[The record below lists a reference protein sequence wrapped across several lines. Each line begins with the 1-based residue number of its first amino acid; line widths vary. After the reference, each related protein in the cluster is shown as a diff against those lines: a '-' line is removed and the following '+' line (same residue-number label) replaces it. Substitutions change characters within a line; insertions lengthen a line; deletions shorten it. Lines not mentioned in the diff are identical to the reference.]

1 MRSNA
6 CRRRISRCRRRSAAA
21 TLTSPPSCGS
31 CPRCAYTWRW
41 GAWPTM
47 RSSWRAGSRA
57 GATCSH
63 TDANTCSRERNACSI
78 RIIAAATT
86 PRPDGSPRRCSQLS
100 WRGPASSPASSC
112 PRRCRLL
119 RKPPAMFDPK
129 EFIASLPRRPG
140 VYRMFGAARELLYVG
155 KARSL
160 KDRVGT
166 YFAAGN
172 VHPKVQ
178 ALTAQIDAIEVTVT
192 NSETEALLL
201 EYNLI
206 KAHKPRF
213 NVVLRDDKSFPYIHL
228 YVEHEFPRL
237 EFYRGAKSA
246 PGRYFGPFP
255 SAGAVRDTLNQL
267 QKLFRIRNC
276 RDSFFANRSRPCL
289 QHQIGRCSAPC
300 VGLITR
306 EGYAQDMA
314 AAVKVLEGRSD
325 EVNAELQA
333 RMEEAGERLQ
343 FELAARIRDQLAALK
358 RIQAQ
363 QVVTAEGHRDVDV
376 FAIVGEAGEYA
387 VSVMLV
393 RGGRNLGTTSYFP
406 RAALAEAGEALAS
419 FVMQY
424 YASAEAPAQVLLGT
438 PLEEAASLA
447 ELLSSRTGRAVEVR
461 HPLRGMAVRW
471 VELTRENAVQ
481 ALRMRFAQRQG
492 MEEML
497 LDLSEVL
504 DLPEPPARMEC
515 FDISHT
521 GGEGTVASCVVFG
534 PEGPLKKEYRR
545 FNISGVT
552 AGDLLL
558 IDGGAGQ
565 ISQVHAVLAELGY
578 GDLTLVGVAK
588 GPDRRPGQERL
599 FVHGAAAPVTPAG
612 HSPAARLIQRIR
624 DEAHRFAI
632 SGHRRKRARRYNE
645 SVLEVVP
652 GLGPA
657 KRRALLKHFGGLQG
671 VMRAG
676 VADLTQVAGI
686 GATLARS
693 LYDHLHPGS

>member
-1 MRSNA
+1 
-6 CRRRISRCRRRSAAA
+6 
-21 TLTSPPSCGS
+21 
-31 CPRCAYTWRW
+31 
-41 GAWPTM
+41 
-47 RSSWRAGSRA
+47 
-57 GATCSH
+57 
-63 TDANTCSRERNACSI
+63 
-78 RIIAAATT
+78 
-86 PRPDGSPRRCSQLS
+86 
-100 WRGPASSPASSC
+100 
-112 PRRCRLL
+112 
-119 RKPPAMFDPK
+119 MFDHK
-129 EFIASLPRRPG
+129 EYIASLPRRPG
-140 VYRMFGAARELLYVG
+140 VYRMYGAEQELLYVG

-160 KDRVGT
+160 KDRVAT
-166 YFAAGN
+166 YFGPRN
-172 VHPKVQ
+172 VDPRVQ
-178 ALTAQIDAIEVTVT
+178 ALVSQITAIEVTVT

-213 NVVLRDDKSFPYIHL
+213 NIVLRDDKSFPYIHL
-228 YVEHEFPRL
+228 YIEHDYPRL
-237 EFYRGAKSA
+237 EFYRGSRAA

-255 SAGAVRDTLNQL
+255 NAGAVRDTLNQL

-306 EGYAQDMA
+306 EAYAQDIA

-333 RMEEAGERLQ
+333 RMEEAGARLEFER
-343 FELAARIRDQLAALK
+343 AAEIRDQLGALK

-363 QVVTAEGHRDVDV
+363 QVVTAEGARDADV
-376 FAIVGEAGEYA
+376 FAIVGDAGEYS

-393 RGGRNLGTTSYFP
+393 RGGRNLGTNSYFP
-406 RAALAEAGEALAS
+406 RAVLAEPHEALTS

-424 YASAEAPAQVLLGT
+424 YANAEAPAEVLLGT
-438 PLEEAASLA
+438 RVEDAPALEAALR
-447 ELLSSRTGRAVEVR
+447 ERLGRSIEVR
-461 HPLRGMAVRW
+461 CPLRGIAARW
-471 VELTRENAVQ
+471 VELTRENAEQ
-481 ALRMRFAQRQG
+481 ALRMRFARRAG
-492 MEEML
+492 MDEML
-497 LDLSEVL
+497 ADLAREL
-504 DLPEPPARMEC
+504 DLPEPPQRLEC

-545 FNISGVT
+545 FNIRGVT
-552 AGDLLL
+552 PGDDYAALRQALERRYRHVRDGEVPAPDVLL
-558 IDGGAGQ
+558 IDGGVGQ
-565 ISQVHAVLAELGY
+565 ISEVHEVLEGLGFAELA
-578 GDLTLVGVAK
+578 LVGVAK

-599 FVHGAAAPVTPAG
+599 FIYGAQTPVTPVPHG
-612 HSPAARLIQRIR
+612 PASRLIQRIR

-632 SGHRRKRARRYNE
+632 TGHRRKRARRYNE
-645 SVLEVVP
+645 SVLEVIP

-676 VADLTQVAGI
+676 VADMTEVSGI
-686 GATLARS
+686 GAALART

>member
-1 MRSNA
+1 V
-6 CRRRISRCRRRSAAA
+6 
-21 TLTSPPSCGS
+21 
-31 CPRCAYTWRW
+31 
-41 GAWPTM
+41 
-47 RSSWRAGSRA
+47 
-57 GATCSH
+57 
-63 TDANTCSRERNACSI
+63 
-78 RIIAAATT
+78 
-86 PRPDGSPRRCSQLS
+86 
-100 WRGPASSPASSC
+100 
-112 PRRCRLL
+112 
-119 RKPPAMFDPK
+119 FDHK
-129 EFIASLPRRPG
+129 QYIASLPKRPG
-140 VYRMFGAARELLYVG
+140 VYRMFGAGQELLYVG

-160 KDRVGT
+160 RDRVGS
-166 YFAAGN
+166 YFAARN
-172 VHPKVQ
+172 VDPKVQ
-178 ALTAQIDAIEVTVT
+178 ALTAQISAIEVTVT

-213 NVVLRDDKSFPYIHL
+213 NIVLRDDKSFPYIHL

-237 EFYRGAKSA
+237 EFYRGSRSA

-255 SAGAVRDTLNQL
+255 NAGAVRDTLNQL

-306 EGYAQDMA
+306 EAYAQDIG

-333 RMEEAGERLQ
+333 RMEEAGRRLEFER
-343 FELAARIRDQLAALK
+343 AAQVRDQLAALQ

-363 QVVTAEGHRDVDV
+363 QVVNAAGQRDVDV

-387 VSVMLV
+387 ISVMLV
-393 RGGRNLGTTSYFP
+393 RGGRNLGTSSYFP
-406 RAALAEAGEALAS
+406 RAVLAEPHEALAS

-424 YASAEAPAQVLLGT
+424 YASAEVPDEVLLGSRIEET
-438 PLEEAASLA
+438 PALA
-447 ELLSSRTGRAVEVR
+447 EALTTRCGHGVEVR
-461 HPLRGMAVRW
+461 HPLRGLGARW
-471 VELTRENAVQ
+471 VELTQENATQ
-481 ALRMRFAQRQG
+481 ALRMRLAQRQG
-492 MEEML
+492 MAEML
-497 LDLSEVL
+497 LDLAEEL
-504 DLPEPPARMEC
+504 DLPEPPQRLEC

-552 AGDLLL
+552 PGDDYAALRQALERRYKHVCEGEVPAPDVLL
-558 IDGGAGQ
+558 IDGGPGQ
-565 ISQVHAVLAELGY
+565 ISQVHEVLAELGF
-578 GDLTLVGVAK
+578 GDLALIGVAK
-588 GPDRRPGQERL
+588 GPERRPGQERL
-599 FVHGAAAPVTPAG
+599 YVYGASAPVTPAAHAPG
-612 HSPAARLIQRIR
+612 SRLIQRIR

-632 SGHRRKRARRYNE
+632 TGHRKKRARRYNE

-676 VADLTQVAGI
+676 VADLTQVSGV
-686 GATLARS
+686 GAALARS